1 MTTRHPLIS
10 RTLVVL
16 GTAATLS
23 GCGITDVCT
32 LELRPRLVVEVRVR
46 LYGKPAAQGV
56 TAVSVHE
63 GGALTEFTARD
74 DLTLHGNWGAELP
87 GNHTILVRKPGF
99 LPDTVRAGVDADRCH
114 VELETVEAEIA
125 PDPRAA
131 IEHPVSFIEEPH
143 TGGWRRASAE
153 VRVHGDTLE
162 IRGLAHTRCTELRLV
177 AFRSGSGLHVQV
189 EPSDIPLE
197 DCVDARRFE
206 AKFTLPSEP
215 THLLV
220 TNAHSFPV
228 GLFDGQVRPTEGG

>member
-23 GCGITDVCT
+23 GCGITDICT
-32 LELRPRLVVEVRVR
+32 HELRPSLVVEVRDR
-46 LYGKPAAQGV
+46 PSGKPAAKGV
-56 TAVSVHE
+56 TGLSAHE
-63 GGALTEFTARD
+63 SGTLTEFTAWD
-74 DLTLHGNWGAELP
+74 DLTLHGNWDGELP

-99 LPDTVRAGVDADRCH
+99 LPDTVHADVDADRCH

-125 PDPRAA
+125 PDTRAA
-131 IEHPVSFIEEPH
+131 PEHPVSFIEEPDS
-143 TGGWRRASAE
+143 GGWRRAGAE
-153 VRVHGDTLE
+153 VQVYGDTLE
-162 IRGLAHTRCTELRLV
+162 IRGLARTRCTELRLV

-206 AKFTLPSEP
+206 ARFTLPS
-215 THLLV
+215 LSA
-220 TNAHSFPV
+220 NV
-228 GLFDGQVRPTEGG
+228 GGDAGG